1 MEKSR
6 HFRQDPWPEAVD
18 AAGTTALLVAPL
30 AVVVLGLDANNL
42 ERSGR
47 EDAGIGGGASDP
59 GLASGTGGSLA
70 VLLKPKDSADLL
82 GAAGLTVFC
91 SAML

>member
-6 HFRQDPWPEAVD
+6 HFRQDPWPGAAD
-18 AAGTTALLVAPL
+18 AAGTAALFVVPL
-30 AVVVLGLDANNL
+30 AVVLGLDANNL

-82 GAAGLTVFC
+82 GAAGFTVFC
-91 SAML
+91 SATL

>member
-6 HFRQDPWPEAVD
+6 HFRQDPWPGAAD
-18 AAGTTALLVAPL
+18 AAGTAALFVVPL
-30 AVVVLGLDANNL
+30 AVVLGLDANNL

-59 GLASGTGGSLA
+59 GLASGTGGGLA

-82 GAAGLTVFC
+82 GAAGLTVLC
-91 SAML
+91 SATL

>member
-6 HFRQDPWPEAVD
+6 HFRQDPWPGAAD
-18 AAGTTALLVAPL
+18 AAGIAALFVVPL
-30 AVVVLGLDANNL
+30 AVVLGLDANNL

-70 VLLKPKDSADLL
+70 VLLKPKESADLL
-82 GAAGLTVFC
+82 GAAGLTVLC
-91 SAML
+91 SATP